1 MVDGISIMTIAAA
14 AIVGW
19 LLCVA
24 NKRVF
29 WGWKL
34 IAPGAVIYL
43 SGYLFFAL
51 IGPGSSMVLWSGI
64 EMDRVTL
71 ALSLLPV
78 FVWPM
83 EFRSLRL
90 FRNGGDGGVSAI

>member
-1 MVDGISIMTIAAA
+1 MIDGISIMTIAAA
-14 AIVGW
+14 SIVGW

-29 WGWKL
+29 WAWKMM
-34 IAPGAVIYL
+34 APMAVVYL
-43 SGYLFFAL
+43 SVYLFFAL

-83 EFRSLRL
+83 EFRFLRII
-90 FRNGGDGGVSAI
+90 RGSEAGRVSAT